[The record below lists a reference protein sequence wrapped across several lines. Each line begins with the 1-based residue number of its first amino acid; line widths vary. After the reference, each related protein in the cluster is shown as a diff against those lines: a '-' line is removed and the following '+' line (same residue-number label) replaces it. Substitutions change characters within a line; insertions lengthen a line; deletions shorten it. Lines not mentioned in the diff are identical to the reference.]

1 MSFKLK
7 RITMKKMLFNIVFI
21 FVCFFCLSL
30 SSCYN
35 GNIVTEE

>member
-21 FVCFFCLSL
+21 FV
-30 SSCYN
+30 SSVLVYLLV
-35 GNIVTEE
+35 IMAIL